1 MSSAGVILG
10 NKTDLTHLCTG
21 CRDPK
26 ATADER
32 EEKNTTGV
40 GKLNL
45 CFIAVAKNYR
55 LGRKTYPAGKMVQ
68 LHVKTSFDSEVIK
81 NR

>member
-26 ATADER
+26 AIADER
-32 EEKNTTGV
+32 EEKNSTGAA
-40 GKLNL
+40 KLNF

-55 LGRKTYPAGKMVQ
+55 LRRKTYPGEKMV
-68 LHVKTSFDSEVIK
+68 
-81 NR
+81 